1 MVNEHAG
8 ELIADGLGQ
17 QCGGHGGIDAAG
29 ECEQHLTVADLR
41 AYLLNSAAL
50 VIRHRPVA
58 DRAADLVEEVMQ
70 HLAAIDGM
78 VDLGMELHA
87 IEAALLV
94 ADADGRAGGGMS
106 DKAEAL
112 RNLRHIVAV
121 AHPRYALGG
130 NILEKLA

>member
-1 MVNEHAG
+1 MPTAS
-8 ELIADGLGQ
+8 AKS
-17 QCGGHGGIDAAG
+17 AAG
-29 ECEQHLTVADLR
+29 EGEQHLAAADLFTDGVDG
-41 AYLLNSAAL
+41 AL
-50 VIRHRPVA
+50 FIVRHRPVA

-78 VDLGMELHA
+78 VDLGMKLHA
-87 IEAALLV
+87 VEAALLV

-121 AHPRYALGG
+121 AHPRYALGR